1 MTPIW
6 CHTFSF
12 SYPSLHTTHGGM
24 KFQILLER
32 SLIILYRGCS
42 KSLKLPIIS
51 HKIQKVVLK
60 NSSWDIWERAQ
71 NSWLVLLVVN
81 VYLLVALIL
90 FGIRPNES
98 RACLTSQIG
107 LSVQY
112 KNSKSYHT
120 FPTKTKQNQHVCHE
134 IENLIWLGVF
144 KQTLREIK
152 LTYIENHDNLIQK
165 INFQCNLSCT
175 FWLALSD
182 HVYST
187 I

>member
-1 MTPIW
+1 MARQDQIFLQIAERSGHNPLVLTMCVMFCSVECDIPGKGGLSLSCQLPLYARLIMTPIW

-120 FPTKTKQNQHVCHE
+120 FPN
-134 IENLIWLGVF
+134 EN
-144 KQTLREIK
+144 
-152 LTYIENHDNLIQK
+152 
-165 INFQCNLSCT
+165 
-175 FWLALSD
+175 
-182 HVYST
+182 
-187 I
+187 